1 MVRINTKLILAS
13 WAVASLGIQA
23 AVSVFACEPEWAAL
37 TRAIGGDHVRV
48 VSATHAKQ
56 NPHYIRARP
65 SLIAAIRRAELLVC
79 SGASLEAG
87 WLPVLLKRAPMGV
100 QPGALGHVMAADHVA
115 VLETPTTVDRSMGDV
130 HPEGNPHVHLNPNNL
145 IQIARQIQ
153 TRLQQIDPENAT
165 EYARRY
171 AAFKR
176 QWQAAIQ
183 RWTIQAAPLRGQ
195 SVIVHHKSLSY
206 LLDWLGMRTLVS
218 LEPVPGLPPTA
229 SHLNTVL
236 NQASQHSVL
245 AILRTPYDP
254 SDASEWIASKTDI
267 PALVLP
273 YTVGGSANSQTLIQ
287 LFDETLAALMQ
298 HGS

>member
-1 MVRINTKLILAS
+1 MVRINISIIISSLIAAS
-13 WAVASLGIQA
+13 FGVQA
-23 AVSVFACEPEWAAL
+23 AVSVFACEPEWASL
-37 TRAIGGDHVRV
+37 TKAIGGAHVRV
-48 VSATHAKQ
+48 VSATHARQ

-87 WLPVLLKRAPMGV
+87 WLPVLLKRASSEL
-100 QPGALGHVMAADHVA
+100 QPGGVGYLMATDHVA

-145 IQIARQIQ
+145 IQIGRRIKEQ
-153 TRLQQIDPENAT
+153 LQKIDPDNKAV
-165 EYARRY
+165 YAKRY
-171 AAFKR
+171 ADFER
-176 QWQAAIQ
+176 QWAVAIQ
-183 RWTIQAAPLRGQ
+183 RWTVQAAPLRGQ
-195 SVIVHHKSLSY
+195 TVIVHHKSLSY
-206 LLDWLGMRTLVS
+206 LLDWLGINTLAS

-236 NQASQHSVL
+236 KDSSRQPVL

-254 SDASEWIASKTDI
+254 SDASEWMASKTRI
-267 PALVLP
+267 PSVVVP
-273 YTVGGSANSQTLIQ
+273 YTVGGSDQSTDLKA
-287 LFDETLAALMQ
+287 LFNHTIELLLM